1 LGAPTRPV
9 RATRG
14 SRAKTPAARQ
24 SEPTR
29 ILRRAPKTA
38 KKLRVPAPTSQK
50 TGPAFGATGGSL
62 VSPRSLKE
70 DTMSADEAQKSLKQE
85 LKEVQNDLQQMADEI
100 RVKLHLAGMDAK
112 SAWDDLQP
120 KLLEFEQRID
130 ARADEVGDEVKALG
144 QDIKD
149 RLLNIKAKLVD

>member
-1 LGAPTRPV
+1 
-9 RATRG
+9 
-14 SRAKTPAARQ
+14 
-24 SEPTR
+24 
-29 ILRRAPKTA
+29 
-38 KKLRVPAPTSQK
+38 
-50 TGPAFGATGGSL
+50 
-62 VSPRSLKE
+62 
-70 DTMSADEAQKSLKQE
+70 MSADEAQKSLKQE
-85 LKEVQNDLQQMADEI
+85 LQEVQNDLQQMAGEI

-149 RLLNIKAKLVD
+149 RLLSIKAKLVD